1 MSLDGYP
8 IDEDYV
14 DVPPPTTEEARK
26 SITDRGKP
34 ARPRGGYVLSDCVH
48 DPVSMGRA
56 RAAKIDAQSEES
68 IPKGGRY
75 FRRWRT
81 NFYEQDVEDP
91 ETATVPDWK
100 IHAGLD
106 GPPYHAADDER
117 GHIINHDGRDR
128 ALRMEC
134 LLSGADFPEH
144 VRKRAVSKALAEDL
158 RGWNSWY
165 GGCEA
170 AVFAFAFEM
179 TYESPEEAMASEQ
192 FNSPPF
198 ENIEELVK
206 GQRDPETGEFEAA
219 GMRKSPEDLVR
230 KAFEDS

>member
-1 MSLDGYP
+1 MTLDGHP
-8 IDEDYV
+8 IDDDYV
-14 DVPPPTTEEARK
+14 DVPPPSSTLARQ
-26 SITDRGKP
+26 SVINVEGTVRCE
-34 ARPRGGYVLSDCVH
+34 GGYVVSDCVH
-48 DPVSMGRA
+48 DPVSIGRA
-56 RAAKIDAQSEES
+56 RAAKVDSQSVES
-68 IPKGGRY
+68 VPRGGRY

-81 NFYEQDVEDP
+81 NFHEQDVEDS
-91 ETATVPDWK
+91 ETATVPDWE

-106 GPPYHAADDER
+106 DPPYYADENER
-117 GHIINHDGRDR
+117 GHVINHDARDR

-144 VRKRAVSKALAEDL
+144 VRKRAVSKALSEDL

-165 GGCEA
+165 GGFEA

-179 TYESPEEAMASEQ
+179 TYESPEEAMASDQ
-192 FNSPPF
+192 FNNPPF

-230 KAFEDS
+230 KAFDDS